1 MGYANPKDYQN
12 KYRTDPVTYFRRVW
26 HNQKKTAKAR
36 GMSPPDYS
44 LEELIEWLKQ
54 QPHLT
59 KLWTTWQES
68 GHQRK
73 LAPSLDRIDDSVSYT
88 LSNITLMTWEEN
100 NQKSH
105 KDLRA
110 GKLNTNSVTSAKRLG
125 QFHKDGSIIAE
136 YTSAGHASEILN
148 LPKHAYKN
156 IRAAAA
162 GKLQTAYGYVWRD
175 LS

>member
-1 MGYANPKDYQN
+1 MGYADPKTYQN
-12 KYRTDPVTYFRRVW
+12 KYHTDPITYFRRVW

-36 GMSPPDYS
+36 GMAPPDYT
-44 LEELIEWLKQ
+44 LDEFIDWLKQ

-59 KLWTTWQES
+59 DLWTAWQKS

-73 LAPSLDRIDDSVSYT
+73 LAPSVDRKDDSISYT

-100 NQKSH
+100 NRKSH

-110 GKLNTNSVTSAKRLG
+110 GKLNPNSITSAKRLG
-125 QFHKDGSIIAE
+125 QYHKDGTFIAE
-136 YTSAGHASEILN
+136 YLSAGHAEKQLG
-148 LPKHAYKN
+148 LCKGARTN
-156 IRAAAA
+156 IRAAAL
-162 GKLQTAYGYVWRD
+162 GKLQTAYGYVWKD